1 MIIGEREREYRNI
14 MRASNFAGAV
24 VNPRRAC
31 AARVTVVGPVCVS
44 VTQHLT
50 SRMSNRAI
58 KNLYYILSGIRSSK
72 ILWGFLLND
81 CVQELWRETQA
92 KEPIA
97 N

>member
-1 MIIGEREREYRNI
+1 MIIGEREREYRNV

-58 KNLYYILSGIRSSK
+58 KKPILHTQWHTIIKNIVGISLKRLRSR
-72 ILWGFLLND
+72 
-81 CVQELWRETQA
+81 VMA
-92 KEPIA
+92 
-97 N
+97 